1 MPRNAEFTTG
11 DGGAVQEKTA
21 RSPNDAGQRRQASCG
36 GTICPFRR
44 ARIDVHQ
51 LLTRRMKL
59 PEILPPLGKSVRPGK
74 ATIPT
79 GTTKSPCPD
88 G

>member
-51 LLTRRMKL
+51 LLTRQMKV
-59 PEILPPLGKSVRPGK
+59 PGESYPLWGSQYGRGKRPNR
-74 ATIPT
+74 
-79 GTTKSPCPD
+79 D
-88 G
+88 GNVPVSDG